1 MVIEVRTVATASGF
15 PHTVL
20 GPLQSSIH
28 RSNQSDL
35 KMAIKRCKPQPSHLL
50 SLPFRSRP
58 LTCKIPCGHPQGPLG
73 FCSQSSPPSP
83 QGLSWV
89 GHPQFHEGLYA
100 SLCAVP
106 STSPYFSPINFST
119 MIFFS
124 SCKFSFEH
132 RFLSTALTTQ
142 FKVYCSSLRALCSF

>member
-1 MVIEVRTVATASGF
+1 MVIEVQTVATASGF

-20 GPLQSSIH
+20 GPLQSNIH

-50 SLPFRSRP
+50 SLPFRSRS

-89 GHPQFHEGLYA
+89 GHPQFHESLYA
-100 SLCAVP
+100 SLCAVH
-106 STSPYFSPINFST
+106 STHPGLPHLISPPLISTQWFFLILQVLLWTSLPQCSPNYT
-119 MIFFS
+119 
-124 SCKFSFEH
+124 
-132 RFLSTALTTQ
+132 
-142 FKVYCSSLRALCSF
+142 V